1 MDDRGM
7 VSAMRSADPRGLA
20 AAYDTY
26 ASRLYGYCRTILHNG
41 DAASDALQDTF
52 VLANERISQLR
63 DPDRLRPWLYS
74 IARNECLHQLRSM
87 RRTTGLD
94 DAGEVRDE
102 TVDLDAGLHT
112 DELRSLVWDALE
124 GLNPRDRE
132 VLELSLRQ
140 DLEGA
145 DLASVLG
152 LSLNHTH
159 ALLSRAR
166 QQLENSV
173 AALILA
179 RNERQDCTELAEILE
194 DFDGTMTVLLR
205 KRINRHIGRCEM
217 CGDRKRRE
225 VRASALLSLLP
236 VPVLPSEL
244 REPVLHAVFEPA
256 GNEHRQEVTERA
268 TRFDDN
274 GWPMPRD
281 VWSRRMTPSPGKT
294 VAAGAVGAGV
304 LIAASWLW
312 VAAGEGP
319 GDQEH
324 PTPGTTVVTPGGT
337 VPPGVTLK
345 PGDLVGDRTLG
356 PHETLRPGETLG
368 PPGGPKPPPSGP
380 PKYAPDTPA
389 PGVTPPPPRQPDTP
403 PPAVPPPPVDTSPPD
418 PDVPVVPP
426 PPVDTSPSDPVVPD
440 VPPDPDVP
448 PVVPDVPPDPV
459 DTSPS
464 DPVVPDAPP
473 DEQID

>member
-1 MDDRGM
+1 MKPTVENMDDRGM

-145 DLASVLG
+145 DLAAVLG

-256 GNEHRQEVTERA
+256 GSEHRQEVTERA

-281 VWSRRMTPSPGKT
+281 VWSRRMAPSPGKT
-294 VAAGAVGAGV
+294 VAAGVVGAGV

-312 VAAGEGP
+312 LAAGAGP

-324 PTPGTTVVTPGGT
+324 PTTPGTTMVTPGGT

-345 PGDLVGDRTLG
+345 PGDVVGDRTLG
-356 PHETLRPGETLG
+356 PDETLRPGETLG

-389 PGVTPPPPRQPDTP
+389 PGVTPPPPPPRQPDTP

-418 PDVPVVPP
+418 VP
-426 PPVDTSPSDPVVPD
+426 PD
-440 VPPDPDVP
+440 VPPDLSPVPPSDVP
-448 PVVPDVPPDPV
+448 PVPRPDLSPVPRPVPRPV
-459 DTSPS
+459 
-464 DPVVPDAPP
+464 PP